1 MILNNKPVAGLLS
14 TILLCAILIG
24 PVWAQT
30 ADGGPVSK
38 STEETQKKPME
49 NQGDLAKAAQNPVA
63 DMVSVPIQ
71 SNFNFDYGADRDKA
85 QIVTNIQP
93 VIPISLSRDW
103 NLITRTIIPVI
114 YTEFPAYQT
123 GLGNLQFTGFLSPA
137 KPSKF
142 IWGIGPVIQFPTHT
156 DTYLGSN
163 KWSGGPS
170 AVGLFLDKDSPWV
183 IGLLVQNVW
192 SFAGPT
198 TSKENPSVNQFLAQP
213 FINYN
218 LPKGWYITF
227 SPIITAD
234 WKAPGPDQWTVP
246 LGLGAG
252 KIFKIGKLPFNGQIA
267 AFYNVARPEIGPN
280 WSVRA
285 QIGLL
290 LPKNIF

>member
-1 MILNNKPVAGLLS
+1 MNIHAIIKIMLV
-14 TILLCAILIG
+14 TILAIMVAVPG
-24 PVWAQT
+24 WTQST
-30 ADGGPVSK
+30 ASGV
-38 STEETQKKPME
+38 EEKKAE
-49 NQGDLAKAAQNPVA
+49 KVQNAATGESAGDLAKAAQNPVA
-63 DMVSVPIQ
+63 DMVSIPVQ
-71 SNFNFDYGADRDKA
+71 SNFNFDYGADRDKT

-93 VIPISLSRDW
+93 VIPISLGKDW

-123 GLGNLQFTGFLSPA
+123 GLGNVQFTGFFSPS

-142 IWGIGPVIQFPTHT
+142 IWGFGPVVQFPTHT

-183 IGLLVQNVW
+183 IGLLVQNIW
-192 SFAGPT
+192 SFAGPS

-218 LPKGWYITF
+218 LPKAWYISF

-234 WKAPGPDQWTVP
+234 WKAAGADQWTVP
-246 LGLGAG
+246 LGLGIG
-252 KIFKIGKLPFNGQIA
+252 RIFKIGKLPFNGQIA
-267 AFYNVARPEIGPN
+267 GFYNVARPEIGPN
-280 WSVRA
+280 WSLRA
-285 QIGLL
+285 QLALL
-290 LPKNIF
+290 LPKSVF

>member
-1 MILNNKPVAGLLS
+1 MLA
-14 TILLCAILIG
+14 TILAVMLASQG
-24 PVWAQT
+24 WTQSAVPGTGEKGAEKPKD
-30 ADGGPVSK
+30 A
-38 STEETQKKPME
+38 ST
-49 NQGDLAKAAQNPVA
+49 GDSSTGLAKAAQNPVA
-63 DMVSVPIQ
+63 DMVSIPIQ
-71 SNFNFDYGADRDKA
+71 SNFNFDYGADRDKT

-93 VIPISLSRDW
+93 VIPINLSRDW
-103 NLITRTIIPVI
+103 NLITRTIIPII

-123 GLGNLQFTGFLSPA
+123 GLGNVQFTGFLSPA
-137 KPSKF
+137 KPGKF
-142 IWGIGPVIQFPTHT
+142 VWGIGPVIQFPTHT

-170 AVGLFLDKDSPWV
+170 AVGLFLDNDSPWV
-183 IGLLVQNVW
+183 IGLLVQNIW

-218 LPKGWYITF
+218 LPKGWYISF

-234 WKAPGPDQWTVP
+234 WKAPGQDQWTVP

-252 KIFKIGKLPFNGQIA
+252 KIFKIGKLPFNGQIS
-267 AFYNVARPEIGPN
+267 AFYNAARPEIGPN

-285 QIGLL
+285 QLVLL
-290 LPKNIF
+290 LPKSFL

>member
-1 MILNNKPVAGLLS
+1 M
-14 TILLCAILIG
+14 TILLAMIFSAMVTAQG
-24 PVWAQT
+24 WAQST
-30 ADGGPVSK
+30 MPR
-38 STEETQKKPME
+38 TEEKGVENPQKTVTGE
-49 NQGDLAKAAQNPVA
+49 GATDLAKAAQNPVA
-63 DMVSVPIQ
+63 DMISIPIQ
-71 SNFNFDYGADRDKA
+71 SNFNFDYGPSKDKT

-93 VIPISLSRDW
+93 VIPINLSKDW

-123 GLGNLQFTGFLSPA
+123 GLGNVQFTGFLSPA

-142 IWGIGPVIQFPTHT
+142 IWGIGFVIQFPTHT

-170 AVGLFLDKDSPWV
+170 AVGLYLDKDSPWV

-218 LPKGWYITF
+218 LPKAWYISF
-227 SPIITAD
+227 SPMITAD

-285 QIGLL
+285 QLGLL
-290 LPKNIF
+290 LPKSIF